1 MSAESEDHEYLLYRI
16 RKAGTS
22 FAQIARDI
30 GVAPATITVVSKGRR
45 SENVERALAAALGLS
60 AEELF
65 PARYPTDREVKD
77 MKT

>member
-1 MSAESEDHEYLLYRI
+1 MPVDSEDHEFLLYRI

-30 GVAPATITVVSKGRR
+30 GVAPATVTVVSKGCR
-45 SENVERALAAALGLS
+45 SAKIENALAAALGLT

-65 PARYPTDREVKD
+65 PDRYPDKSEVKNL
-77 MKT
+77 KT